1 MTDINKQ
8 KFLAE
13 LGKLLTFMYEE
24 DRQSALAMY
33 AKLFDNA
40 RDEQSLLQFLVSPTR
55 QAVLIAR
62 AYNARERKLQVSSQS
77 RSSDYKEEG
86 TPGYVSMIG
95 KLESEAI
102 EKKIITPEVSTDQ
115 FTLFADGV
123 HPVEEG
129 EASAPAA
136 QAEAVSEE
144 TPAADTA
151 AVTAPEAVDES
162 DTELEIVEPDSA
174 DEPELT
180 PEADAEPEETP
191 VENEPENTPVEAEA
205 ESGDVS
211 ADADDADKAKTTEA
225 DELPISNDDEVDDFL
240 ADFSIADELITDS
253 DENESPAKEQ
263 PAPAPEAPETKSKPD
278 LDWNIPVNPP
288 SFVDSDQ
295 SEIFDMTERQPII
308 PLLILYIIIAI
319 PVALLC
325 ILILLIPALLA
336 LALAISAVVLGC
348 AALSSAF
355 GAFTMFSD
363 ILVVLGA
370 SLAALA
376 LGLLFLW
383 LFVWFIAGAIA
394 GLISG
399 IIKLGG
405 KLCYRE
411 VSIE

>member
-123 HPVEEG
+123 HPVEED

-136 QAEAVSEE
+136 QAEAVSKE

-151 AVTAPEAVDES
+151 VVTAPEAVDES

-180 PEADAEPEETP
+180 PEADKEPEETP
-191 VENEPENTPVEAEA
+191 AENAAENAPAEAEA

-211 ADADDADKAKTTEA
+211 ADADDADKAETTDA
-225 DELPISNDDEVDDFL
+225 DTLPNSDDDEVDDFL
-240 ADFSIADELITDS
+240 ADFSIADDLISDS
-253 DENESPAKEQ
+253 DENESSANEQ
-263 PAPAPEAPETKSKPD
+263 PAPAPEASDTKSKPD

>member
-151 AVTAPEAVDES
+151 AVPATEAVDES

-180 PEADAEPEETP
+180 PEADEEPEETP
-191 VENEPENTPVEAEA
+191 AEDAPENTPVEAEA

-211 ADADDADKAKTTEA
+211 ADADDADETATTDA
-225 DELPISNDDEVDDFL
+225 DALPISDDDEVDNFL
-240 ADFSIADELITDS
+240 ADFSIADDLISDS

-263 PAPAPEAPETKSKPD
+263 PAQVPEASDTKSKPD

-319 PVALLC
+319 RSPAVHTDFADPGASHTGTCNLRGGPRLCGTVVCLRCVYDVLRYSGCARRIACGTGTWSAVPVAVC
-325 ILILLIPALLA
+325 
-336 LALAISAVVLGC
+336 
-348 AALSSAF
+348 
-355 GAFTMFSD
+355 
-363 ILVVLGA
+363 LVHRR
-370 SLAALA
+370 
-376 LGLLFLW
+376 
-383 LFVWFIAGAIA
+383 
-394 GLISG
+394 
-399 IIKLGG
+399 
-405 KLCYRE
+405 CNRRTYQRHN
-411 VSIE
+411 